1 MPTRYYIRLPNP
13 ASARGDDP
21 DLAFRAHGA
30 ETFADELQHALREDG
45 LFQRW
50 RMKQEEPEE
59 VDPAL
64 GATDPAASVIGTPDD
79 LHVDLVAVTALPSAI
94 LRHRLAMLAGHGW
107 ELRDVTAA

>member
-1 MPTRYYIRLPNP
+1 MPTRYYIRLPDP
-13 ASARGDDP
+13 ARARGDDP

-30 ETFADELQHALREDG
+30 EAFAAELEQALRGDA

-50 RMKQEEPEE
+50 RMKQDEPDE
-59 VDPAL
+59 VDPVL
-64 GATDPAASVIGTPDD
+64 GATDPAASVVGTPDD

-94 LRHRLAMLAGHGW
+94 LRHRLAMLAGHGG